1 MKPSAAF
8 PRLLADVGGSH
19 ARFASQFEPQGLLSP
34 CRSYSCADFETLWD
48 AICHHLW
55 REGLAPPRSSAIGI
69 ATAITGDHVRM
80 TNHHWAFSIRSLK
93 EALGLQRLLV
103 LNDFSAL
110 ALALPGMDPGARR
123 QVGGGTAVAGGPI
136 ALIGPCT
143 GLGVSGLIP
152 SSPNGGK
159 SGSKNGSKNGSYVPI
174 SGEGGHSSLASLDP
188 EEAAVL
194 TVLQRQFG
202 HVSAEIALSGPGL
215 MNLYRALSEVR
226 GQPVEAPQAR
236 AITHLGLAGRDPL
249 AVATLNL
256 FCSLLGQVAGNLA
269 LTLGARG
276 GTYLAGGIVPALGTW
291 FDGSPFRTSFEA
303 KGRLRSYLQPLPT
316 FVLRASDDAALLGAC
331 RALDAGMKH

>member
-1 MKPSAAF
+1 MKPSTAATAF
-8 PRLLADVGGSH
+8 PRLLADVGGTH
-19 ARFASQFEPQGLLSP
+19 ARFASQFEPQGPLSP
-34 CRSYSCADFETLWD
+34 CRSYDCADFETLWD
-48 AICHHLW
+48 AISHHIW

-80 TNHHWAFSIRSLK
+80 TNHHWAFSIRALK
-93 EALGLQRLLV
+93 GALGLQRLLV

-110 ALALPGMDPGARR
+110 ALALPGMDPEACR
-123 QVGGGTAVAGGPI
+123 QVGGGLAVAGAPI

-152 SSPNGGK
+152 SGKGG
-159 SGSKNGSKNGSYVPI
+159 GYVPI
-174 SGEGGHSSLASLDP
+174 SGEGGHSSLASLEP

-194 TVLQRQFG
+194 TLLQRQFG

-215 MNLYRALSEVR
+215 MNLYRALGEVR
-226 GQPVEAPQAR
+226 GMPVAELQAR
-236 AITHLGLAGRDPL
+236 AISHAGLAGRDLL
-249 AVATLNL
+249 AVGTLNL

-276 GTYLAGGIVPALGTW
+276 GVYLAGGIVPALGEVF
-291 FDGSPFRTSFEA
+291 FDRSPFRAAFEA
-303 KGRLRSYLQPLPT
+303 KGRLRSYLQAIPT

-331 RALDAGMKH
+331 RALDVGMRH